1 MHFGAPVWLNG
12 LLLVPLLWLLIRRG
26 RKKRR
31 EALERFGSP
40 GLLAHLV
47 RGADDGKRRRKERLF
62 LAGMTGVVF
71 ALAHPQ
77 YGEKQTP
84 MTREGIDLVFAID
97 ASLSMLAEDQPPSR
111 LERARGEVAG
121 ALSRLKGDRVGIVS
135 FAGTSLPTCPPTV
148 DYGAVRI
155 FLGALDPWTVPTGGT
170 AIAKALRRS
179 IHMLR
184 ESAAGSKAVVL
195 LTDGEDHEGDVL
207 SAADEAAEAGIRIFT
222 IALGSAEGELIPLP
236 KGEGP
241 GFKKDR
247 GGELVV
253 SRRNDQLLREVAA
266 RTGGRAFELENEPD
280 ALDRILDALSG
291 MEKREFR
298 SRVYVLRE
306 ERYVWF
312 LLPATLLLFL
322 EFLLGT
328 SGEARKG
335 VWSGRIE

>member
-12 LLLVPLLWLLIRRG
+12 LLLVPLLWLLLRRG
-26 RKKRR
+26 RKKRN
-31 EALERFGSP
+31 EALRRFGSP
-40 GLLAHLV
+40 DLLAHLV
-47 RGADDGKRRRKERLF
+47 RGADGRKRRRKERLF
-62 LAGMTGVVF
+62 LAGITGVVF

-84 MTREGIDLVFAID
+84 MTREGIDLVFAVD
-97 ASLSMLAEDQPPSR
+97 TSLSMLAEDQRPSR
-111 LERARGEVAG
+111 LDRAKGEVAG
-121 ALSRLKGDRVGIVS
+121 ALSRLRGDRVGIVS
-135 FAGTSLPTCPPTV
+135 FAGTSLPTCPPTI

-179 IHMLR
+179 IRMLR
-184 ESAAGSKAVVL
+184 GSAAGSKAIVL

-207 SAADEAAEAGIRIFT
+207 AAADEAAEEGIRIYSVG
-222 IALGSAEGELIPLP
+222 LGSAEGELIPLP
-236 KGEGP
+236 EGEGP

-247 GGELVV
+247 GGDLVV
-253 SRRNDQLLREVAA
+253 SRRNDELLREVAG
-266 RTGGRAFELENEPD
+266 RTGGRAFDLESEPD

-291 MEKREFR
+291 MEKSEFR
-298 SRVYVLRE
+298 SRVFILRE

-312 LLPATLLLFL
+312 LLPATLLLVL

-328 SGEARKG
+328 SGGARKE